1 MSRKSARHGTLKQ
14 DAGTVTTPAQSSTT
28 ITREIQSTV
37 SDQDLNEAVD
47 KSTKRPLILSPIYHI
62 QTTY

>member
-47 KSTKRPLILSPIYHI
+47 KSNKSPS
-62 QTTY
+62 